1 MGKRIGLAMKKP
13 DLRTRRKEKRSV
25 LVIHASSLKSTAL
38 HDVLFK
44 SMDSLAH
51 AGSPAVAGSE
61 SERIIYEFTY
71 TALPAAHPP
80 ARPPETQSARTVESL
95 PECSLLRNGPI

>member
-1 MGKRIGLAMKKP
+1 MKENAKRIGLVKK
-13 DLRTRRKEKRSV
+13 KSGGCGEKRERSM
-25 LVIHASSLKSTAL
+25 LVIHTSSLKSTAL

-51 AGSPAVAGSE
+51 AGSPAVAGSN

-71 TALPAAHPP
+71 TVLPAAHPP
-80 ARPPETQSARTVESL
+80 ARPPET
-95 PECSLLRNGPI
+95 